1 MENKRIY
8 IYGIISNID
17 DSEEFFELI
26 KLNNVTTVSFRDISA
41 IVSET
46 DSRPLKSLSK
56 ESLAQMLV
64 HHQKTIED
72 LMVKGVPV
80 VLPMRLGT
88 IANSGQE
95 VRRILETGYGLIV
108 DTLKKYEKLVEV
120 DLVATWNAF
129 SDILNEISRHPDI
142 ETLKNGML
150 SQSDMI
156 KVGMMV
162 QEKLKE
168 KNKAV
173 ELKIMDALSQLSQDI
188 KIHEVMNDEMVT
200 NSAFLLKE
208 DKQYQFEEVIRQI
221 DKDFKGVLNFKLV
234 GPLPCY
240 SFSTIEVKELS
251 PDEVILA
258 KTELGLEEKSSASEI
273 KKAYLGKAK
282 LFHPDALPVNGNDE
296 QFNRINKAYQI
307 LREYSAAVKQSSKAD
322 YISLVKEEINE
333 NLILVKVKE

>member
-64 HHQKTIED
+64 HHQKTIEG
-72 LMVKGVPV
+72 LMVKGGPV

-88 IANSGQE
+88 IANSRQE

-208 DKQYQFEEVIRQI
+208 DKQDQFEEVIRQI